1 MLKVAHAHGGGRP
14 LVPTLLCRLS
24 ISSTPRKAF
33 LQPMTPGSIQYASS
47 LPPLHLEQVELCI
60 QFRSDLAVKAECC
73 AYRAGDRIFGGA
85 ALQEAVLVTRAV
97 HDRTAARRRLTR
109 EQTLR
114 QAQDGSTVA
123 HTVLHRQPHT
133 VLLHRSLSAAPN
145 LGAISMR
152 GSPPVKK

>member
-1 MLKVAHAHGGGRP
+1 
-14 LVPTLLCRLS
+14 
-24 ISSTPRKAF
+24 
-33 LQPMTPGSIQYASS
+33 MTPGSIQYASS

-145 LGAISMR
+145 LGAVSMR